1 MLRKL
6 EKVRESVE
14 YYAENLHIVFLKFL
28 NFPSYSY
35 RDLCALCVYC
45 FVWLPRKK
53 ILNTCF
59 VFGMFDLGVF
69 LFWVKEVWKFL
80 FKERTRFGIVIG
92 VVDELGSELK
102 LTVIFFFFGY

>member
-1 MLRKL
+1 MIY
-6 EKVRESVE
+6 VR
-14 YYAENLHIVFLKFL
+14 
-28 NFPSYSY
+28 
-35 RDLCALCVYC
+35 CVSTVLFGC
-45 FVWLPRKK
+45 REKK